1 MNCKQC
7 GAGYNEDS
15 ALADGCYCSDEC
27 ARAERK
33 CELNIPIELASR
45 EDKVNAK
52 FMLWLMQ
59 ENLKHEQLWRA
70 HDERN
75 EYADKTVNAI
85 NHVSDILKNWIAT
98 GKLNE
103 TAAEIAADS
112 ARAAAW
118 AAEWSWAPWAASESA
133 RVAAWA
139 AWAAAESARRAW
151 SAADSLKAAERA
163 VADSLKAAERAVA
176 DSAMA
181 AQAVQ
186 AQAVEAAMA
195 AEKDFRIRMSEKLA
209 ELLKEAP
216 TAK

>member
-59 ENLKHEQLWRA
+59 ENLKHERLWRA

-98 GKLNE
+98 GKLDE

-118 AAEWSWAPWAASESA
+118 AAEWSWAPWATSESA
-133 RVAAWA
+133 RTAAWA
-139 AWAAAESARRAW
+139 AWAASESARRVW
-151 SAADSLKAAERA
+151 SAADS
-163 VADSLKAAERAVA
+163 VKAAERAVA
-176 DSAMA
+176 DSAKVA
-181 AQAVQ
+181 ALAV
-186 AQAVEAAMA
+186 AESAESESARV
-195 AEKDFRIRMSEKLA
+195 AEKDFRIKMSEKLA
-209 ELLKEAP
+209 ELLKDAP
-216 TAK
+216 IAK